1 MSELWI
7 FVPAVLGMGVI
18 SYWIFF
24 LPKGPETKAEPEVV
38 LPSDAELKKMT
49 KAQIEVVG
57 REFGVELDKR
67 KTKVKMIADLKSQS

>member
-1 MSELWI
+1 MSELWL

-24 LPKGPETKAEPEVV
+24 LPKGSETKAEPEVV

-49 KAQIEVVG
+49 KVQIEVVG
-57 REFGVELDKR
+57 RDFGVDLDKR
-67 KTKVKMIADLKSQS
+67 KTKANMIADLKNR